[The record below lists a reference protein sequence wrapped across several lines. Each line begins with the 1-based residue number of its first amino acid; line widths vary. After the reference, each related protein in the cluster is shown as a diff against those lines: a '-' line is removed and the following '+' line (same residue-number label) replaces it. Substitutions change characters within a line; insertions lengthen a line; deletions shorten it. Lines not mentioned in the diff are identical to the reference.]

1 MSSFIEARV
10 NGLLV
15 EWFCKEKEETARS
28 LAERRICLG
37 QVIYDE
43 YMCSVGL
50 YESSSS
56 NNPSIEGKTTW
67 SS

>member
-43 YMCSVGL
+43 YIIDEYVLCRIIRIVF
-50 YESSSS
+50 
-56 NNPSIEGKTTW
+56 KK
-67 SS
+67 